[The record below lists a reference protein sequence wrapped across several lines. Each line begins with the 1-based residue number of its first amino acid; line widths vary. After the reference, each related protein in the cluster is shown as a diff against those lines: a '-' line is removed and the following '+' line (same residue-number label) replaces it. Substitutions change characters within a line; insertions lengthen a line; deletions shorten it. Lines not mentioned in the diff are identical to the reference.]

1 MTLHSFSST
10 LASSDATDA
19 AGRTGTAAGSG
30 DVIGASMVFIMRV
43 LLAASAILTLFIA
56 PGDLSGPGGPAS
68 STLTRII
75 FWGYLLHALTLLVA
89 AHRRRNP
96 FWHGKTVYW
105 LDLCWFGLMVYCSG
119 GAKSFFFPFFFF
131 VILTSSF
138 QWGFDEGA
146 RITLGSALALAAATW
161 LSGSDIN
168 PGHMLLRTTFVLA
181 LGYMIAYWGGLGL
194 AQHRRLHLLRDVS
207 SLANP
212 RFGVDQSIAKM
223 LRKAR
228 NFYRASNVVLLMR
241 NTPDELWQ
249 LHSSGPQGGASSLSR
264 LPEGAAGPL
273 LAFGPKALVQYA
285 AALHARLT
293 GTQEARSRLPGADR
307 WQPLDSALCENLAD
321 LLGATS
327 FVSAPLPL
335 RKGEGRIF
343 VLSEDHR
350 YNRADAVFLQQ
361 LAAQVFP
368 VIENILLLDRL
379 ASDAAFRERQK
390 IARDLHDTA
399 IQPYIGLRHGISAIR
414 QSLAAEHPAT
424 RELEKLLE
432 MTTQVIGDMRQF
444 ARNVRQGETQTQSE
458 LLIAI
463 RRQALQVQQ
472 FYDLHIRIEA
482 AEGLSI
488 SDRLAAEV
496 FQIVNEGMSNI
507 RKHTRARHGVIA
519 LSNVDSQLL
528 IRIENDNPD
537 GPPPSFLPGS
547 LAERTAALGGILSVE
562 PTAAGGTAVLIAI
575 PV

>member
-1 MTLHSFSST
+1 MTVIPSALPSP
-10 LASSDATDA
+10 AG
-19 AGRTGTAAGSG
+19 AGRTGPWSGG
-30 DVIGASMVFIMRV
+30 DVIGASLVFIMRV

-68 STLTRII
+68 STLTLII

-89 AHRRRNP
+89 ARRRRNP
-96 FWHGKTVYW
+96 FWHGKAVYW
-105 LDLCWFGLMVYCSG
+105 LDLCWFALMVYCSG

-146 RITLGSALALAAATW
+146 RITLGSALALVVATW
-161 LSGSDIN
+161 LSDSDIN
-168 PGHMLLRTTFVLA
+168 VGHMLLRTTFVLA
-181 LGYMIAYWGGLGL
+181 LGYMIAYWGGQGL
-194 AQHRRLHLLRDVS
+194 TQQRRLRLLRDVS

-223 LRKAR
+223 LQKAR

-241 NTPDELWQ
+241 NTADELWQ
-249 LHSSGPQGGASSLSR
+249 LHSSGPEGGSSSLSR

-273 LAFGPKALVQYA
+273 LAFGPQALVQYA

-293 GTQEARSRLPGADR
+293 GTQEARSRVPGTEQ
-307 WQPLDSALCENLAD
+307 WQALDSAACEQLAD

-350 YNRADAVFLQQ
+350 YSRADAVFLQQ

-390 IARDLHDTA
+390 IARDLHDTT

-414 QSLAAEHPAT
+414 QSLQAEHPAAL
-424 RELEKLLE
+424 ELDKLLD

-444 ARNVRQGETQTQSE
+444 ARSVRQGETQTQSE

-463 RRQALQVQQ
+463 RRQAAQVQQ
-472 FYDLHIRIEA
+472 FYDLHIRIDA

-507 RKHTRARHGVIA
+507 RKHTRARHGVIE
-519 LSNVDSQLL
+519 LSNVENQLL

-547 LAERTAALGGILSVE
+547 LAERTAALGGVITV
-562 PTAAGGTAVLIAI
+562 AGTAQGNTAVTIAI

>member
-1 MTLHSFSST
+1 VTADSNTFSH
-10 LASSDATDA
+10 
-19 AGRTGTAAGSG
+19 AGNARSPLTAGG

-43 LLAASAILTLFIA
+43 LLAVSAMLTLAIA
-56 PGDLSGPGGPAS
+56 PGDLSEPGGPAR
-68 STLTRII
+68 TVLTWLI
-75 FWGYLLHALTLLVA
+75 FGGYLVHALTLMVA
-89 AHRRRNP
+89 ARRRRNP
-96 FWHGKTVYW
+96 FWHGKAVYW
-105 LDLCWFGLMVYCSG
+105 LDLCWFALMVYCSG

-131 VILTSSF
+131 VILTASF

-146 RITLGSALALAAATW
+146 RITLGAAAALVAATW
-161 LSGSDIN
+161 LADSDVN
-168 PGHMLLRTTFVLA
+168 YAHLLLRTTFVLA

-194 AQHRRLHLLRDVS
+194 TQQRRLRLLRDVS
-207 SLANP
+207 TLANP

-223 LRKAR
+223 LQKTR
-228 NFYRASNVVLLMR
+228 NFYRANNVVLIMR
-241 NTPDELWQ
+241 GNPEELWQ
-249 LHSSGPQGGASSLSR
+249 LHSSGPEGGNSSLSR
-264 LPEGAAGPL
+264 LPEGAAAPL

-285 AALHARLT
+285 AALHARLLQT
-293 GTQEARSRLPGADR
+293 RETRRRLPAADT
-307 WQPLDSALCENLAD
+307 WEEIDATPCEQLAD
-321 LLGATS
+321 LLDATS

-343 VLSEDHR
+343 VLSASHR

-399 IQPYIGLRHGISAIR
+399 IQPYIGLRHGISALR
-414 QSLAAEHPAT
+414 QSLQQEDRVAAE
-424 RELEKLLE
+424 LDKLLD

-458 LLIAI
+458 LLIAL
-463 RRQALQVQQ
+463 RRQASQVQQ
-472 FYDLHIRIEA
+472 FYDLHIKIQA
-482 AEGLSI
+482 QEGLQI

-496 FQIVNEGMSNI
+496 FQVVNEGMSNI
-507 RKHTRARHGVIA
+507 RKHTRSRHGVID
-519 LSNVDSQLL
+519 LSNVEGQLL

-537 GPPPSFLPGS
+537 GPPPAFLPGS
-547 LAERTAALGGILSVE
+547 LAERTAALGGSLAVE
-562 PTAAGGTAVLIAI
+562 HNEHGNTAVCIAI

>member
-1 MTLHSFSST
+1 VTADSNTFSN
-10 LASSDATDA
+10 
-19 AGRTGTAAGSG
+19 AGSARSPLSAGG

-43 LLAASAILTLFIA
+43 LLAASAMLTLLIA
-56 PGDLSGPGGPAS
+56 PDDVRESGGPAS
-68 STLTRII
+68 TLLTWLI
-75 FWGYLLHALTLLVA
+75 FGGYLVHAVTLMVA
-89 AHRRRNP
+89 ARHRRNP
-96 FWHGKTVYW
+96 FWHGKGVYW
-105 LDLCWFGLMVYCSG
+105 LDLCWFALMVYCSG

-131 VILTSSF
+131 VILTASF

-146 RITLGSALALAAATW
+146 RITLGSAVALVAATW
-161 LSGSDIN
+161 LADSNIN
-168 PGHMLLRTTFVLA
+168 YGHLLLRTTFVLA

-194 AQHRRLHLLRDVS
+194 TQQRRLRLLRDVS

-223 LRKAR
+223 LQKAR
-228 NFYRASNVVLLMR
+228 NFYRASNVVLIMR
-241 NTPDELWQ
+241 GSADELWQ
-249 LHSSGPQGGASSLSR
+249 LHSSGPEGGNSSLAR

-285 AALHARLT
+285 AALHARLLQT
-293 GTQEARSRLPGADR
+293 REARRRLPATELWETVD
-307 WQPLDSALCENLAD
+307 AAACEQLAD
-321 LLGATS
+321 LLDATS

-343 VLSEDHR
+343 VLSDGHR
-350 YNRADAVFLQQ
+350 YSRADAVFLQQ

-399 IQPYIGLRHGISAIR
+399 IQPYIGLRHGISALR
-414 QSLAAEHPAT
+414 QSLQQEDRVTAE
-424 RELEKLLE
+424 LDKLLD

-444 ARNVRQGETQTQSE
+444 ARSVRHGETQTQSE
-458 LLIAI
+458 LLIAL
-463 RRQALQVQQ
+463 RRQAAQVQQ
-472 FYDLHIRIEA
+472 FYDLHIKIQ
-482 AEGLSI
+482 AEDGLEI

-496 FQIVNEGMSNI
+496 FQVVNEGMSNI
-507 RKHTRARHGVIA
+507 RKHTRSRHGVIH
-519 LSNVDSQLL
+519 LSNVEGQLL

-537 GPPPSFLPGS
+537 GLPPEFLPGS
-547 LAERTAALGGILSVE
+547 LAERTAALGGQLVVE
-562 PTAAGGTAVLIAI
+562 HNERGNTAVCIAI

>member
-1 MTLHSFSST
+1 MTVDSAT
-10 LASSDATDA
+10 LTETRS
-19 AGRTGTAAGSG
+19 AGARHGG

-43 LLAASAILTLFIA
+43 LLAASALLTLFIA

-68 STLTRII
+68 STLARII

-89 AHRRRNP
+89 TRRQRNP
-96 FWHGKTVYW
+96 FWHGKAVYW
-105 LDLCWFGLMVYCSG
+105 IDLCWFALMVYCSG

-146 RITLGSALALAAATW
+146 RITLGSALALVLATW
-161 LSGSDIN
+161 LVDSRIN
-168 PGHMLLRTTFVLA
+168 VGHLLLRTTFVLA
-181 LGYMIAYWGGLGL
+181 LGYMIAYWGGQGL
-194 AQHRRLHLLRDVS
+194 AQQRRLRLLRDVAT
-207 SLANP
+207 LANP

-223 LRKAR
+223 LQKTR
-228 NFYRASNVVLLMR
+228 NFYHASNVVLLMR
-241 NTPDELWQ
+241 EQPEQLWQ
-249 LHSSGPQGGASSLSR
+249 LHSSGPEGGNSSLSR

-273 LAFGPKALVQYA
+273 LAFGPKVLVQYA
-285 AALHARLT
+285 SALHARLT
-293 GTQEARSRLPGADR
+293 HTQEARMREPGSDV
-307 WQPLDSALCENLAD
+307 WQAGDCAVCEQLAD

-343 VLSEDHR
+343 VLSERHR
-350 YNRADAVFLQQ
+350 YSRADALFLQQ

-368 VIENILLLDRL
+368 VIENIVLLDRL

-399 IQPYIGLRHGISAIR
+399 IQPYIGLRHGLSAVR
-414 QSLAAEHPAT
+414 QSLADET
-424 RELEKLLE
+424 RAAQELDKLLA
-432 MTTQVIGDMRQF
+432 MTTEVIGDMRQF
-444 ARNVRQGETQTQSE
+444 ARSVRQGETQTQSE

-463 RRQALQVQQ
+463 RRQATQVQQ
-472 FYDLHIRIEA
+472 FYDLHIRIDA
-482 AEGLSI
+482 AEGLAI

-507 RKHTRARHGVIA
+507 RKHTRARHGVISLGNA
-519 LSNVDSQLL
+519 DGQLV

-537 GPPPSFLPGS
+537 GPARDFMPGS
-547 LAERTAALGGILSVE
+547 LAERTAALGGTIAVE
-562 PTAAGGTAVLIAI
+562 HTAQGHTAVCIAI